1 MRVQE
6 QSTGAAAE
14 LSGNALV
21 QQALAGDQQAFEALV
36 QRYSAALF
44 RLAYR
49 YVGEREEASD
59 VLQQVW
65 LQLYLALHTLQVKGS
80 IKPWLFR
87 VAHNCS
93 VDTLC
98 RKRALMFSEVEAE
111 ASAGEDSWLDSF
123 PDTRPTPE
131 EVAEG
136 HELQHPLQLAIR
148 ALPRKQ
154 RPVVLLY
161 YEGQLDTI
169 DIGRLLGRPPSTV
182 RTQFSRAKAVLRTTL
197 TA

>member
-14 LSGNALV
+14 LSDNALV
-21 QQALAGDQQAFEALV
+21 QQALAGDQQTFEALV

-80 IKPWLFR
+80 IEPWLLR

-93 VDTLC
+93 VDALR

-111 ASAGEDSWLDSF
+111 ASAGEDSWLDSL

-136 HELQHPLQLAIR
+136 HELQHSLQLAIR

-161 YEGQLDTI
+161 YEGQLDTNE
-169 DIGRLLGRPPSTV
+169 IGRLLGRPPSTV
-182 RTQFSRAKAVLRTTL
+182 TQFSRAKAVLRTTL